1 MAILAWPS
9 YPLPLPRRRRR
20 GGGGGGGKVVP
31 DLARAMRT
39 VYAKKTVL
47 SCRPT
52 FERHSSSS
60 SGVCVPVCECVC
72 VCVRAR
78 ARVLKP
84 HGLSLD
90 QKFGS
95 ETILIAVKSSDQ
107 DLNSHATS
115 PSSVFSSCTFLT
127 LYAAWRPGRTIA
139 LLACGASC

>member
-1 MAILAWPS
+1 
-9 YPLPLPRRRRR
+9 
-20 GGGGGGGKVVP
+20 
-31 DLARAMRT
+31 MRT
-39 VYAKKTVL
+39 VYAKHTGFVL
-47 SCRPT
+47 QANDSNAT
-52 FERHSSSS
+52 AALA
-60 SGVCVPVCECVC
+60 VC
-72 VCVRAR
+72 VCAR
-78 ARVLKP
+78 ARVLTP

-95 ETILIAVKSSDQ
+95 KTILIAAKNSDQ

>member
-1 MAILAWPS
+1 M
-9 YPLPLPRRRRR
+9 
-20 GGGGGGGKVVP
+20 GGGKLVS

-39 VYAKKTVL
+39 VYAKKKGL

-60 SGVCVPVCECVC
+60 SGVCVCARA
-72 VCVRAR
+72 RAR

-90 QKFGS
+90 QKLGS
-95 ETILIAVKSSDQ
+95 KTILIAVKISDQ
-107 DLNSHATS
+107 DSTSYATF

-127 LYAAWRPGRTIA
+127 FYAAWRPGRTIA

>member
-1 MAILAWPS
+1 MCPGFGSRYADSLRKKYRVCLIGHHSNATAALA
-9 YPLPLPRRRRR
+9 
-20 GGGGGGGKVVP
+20 V
-31 DLARAMRT
+31 
-39 VYAKKTVL
+39 
-47 SCRPT
+47 
-52 FERHSSSS
+52 
-60 SGVCVPVCECVC
+60 VC
-72 VCVRAR
+72 VCAR
-78 ARVLKP
+78 ARVLTP

-95 ETILIAVKSSDQ
+95 KTILIAVKNSDQ